1 MCSAI
6 ISRSEFNS
14 KNTSRSFTRTPSE
27 PCSYS
32 GLKRSWSGWNILVN
46 LLSLALWLSC
56 RCGRSAVYRTREM
69 AARALVPFV
78 LVTQVPSTIQTLL
91 EELPREP
98 GPGLQQNHIHGTLLQ
113 VCESPL
119 ATLSLQQSIN
129 LTCYMTYKVCT
140 SVKYLQKPLNV
151 LFYCAILWKKLI
163 PEE

>member
-1 MCSAI
+1 MN
-6 ISRSEFNS
+6 R
-14 KNTSRSFTRTPSE
+14 
-27 PCSYS
+27 
-32 GLKRSWSGWNILVN
+32 
-46 LLSLALWLSC
+46 LSC

-91 EELPREP
+91 EELPQEP

-119 ATLSLQQSIN
+119 VSCSLQQSIN

-140 SVKYLQKPLNV
+140 IEYLQKPLNV
-151 LFYCAILWKKLI
+151 LFYCAIL
-163 PEE
+163 